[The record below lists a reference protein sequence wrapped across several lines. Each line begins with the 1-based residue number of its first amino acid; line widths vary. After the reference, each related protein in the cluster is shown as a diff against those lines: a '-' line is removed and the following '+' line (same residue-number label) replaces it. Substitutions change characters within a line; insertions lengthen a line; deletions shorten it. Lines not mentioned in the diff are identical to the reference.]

1 MDSHAAHA
9 PEAQGLDPHE
19 KSHPGPGVYIKI
31 GVVLFVLTALEV
43 AAYEV
48 AHRPGSLGTLL
59 QPILVPVLLLLS
71 AAKFALAWAVIT
83 ILHGAATNWQ
93 ILAGLRG
100 LMGFAEGSAQPG
112 GMMGVT
118 ERDDR
123 RSSRHGQAPASGSRP
138 AATPAVDAAS
148 DRPNGR
154 AAPSGSVTPVAASPA
169 TGGAVVQAPP
179 VTGK

>member
-71 AAKFALAWAVIT
+71 AAKFALVAMYYMH
-83 ILHGAATNWQ
+83 LKQ
-93 ILAGLRG
+93 DSKLFSGLFVFP
-100 LMGFAEGSAQPG
+100 LIIA
-112 GMMGVT
+112 
-118 ERDDR
+118 
-123 RSSRHGQAPASGSRP
+123 
-138 AATPAVDAAS
+138 
-148 DRPNGR
+148 
-154 AAPSGSVTPVAASPA
+154 
-169 TGGAVVQAPP
+169 AVVIVSLIALFIYHYSYQR
-179 VTGK
+179 GML